1 MKINKQVKQFGLLV
15 LLIIGVVIA
24 RYVKNT
30 RQENLLE
37 NSKQTIAIFHESNFV
52 YRTGYI
58 SHFKYEVK
66 GKKYHLDQP
75 MKITTLEKGDTVLI
89 EYSIKDPSV
98 AKVVDLYYME
108 KYKHLRDSVD

>member
-1 MKINKQVKQFGLLV
+1 MKINKQVKQVGLLALFIV
-15 LLIIGVVIA
+15 GVVIA

-37 NSKQTIAIFHESNFV
+37 DSQQTIAIFYSSSYV
-52 YRTGYI
+52 RSTGYM
-58 SHFKYEVK
+58 SHFEYVAK
-66 GKKYHLDQP
+66 GKKYNLRQP
-75 MKITTLEKGDTVLI
+75 MKITSLEKGDTVLI